1 MDKEKQQ
8 YDKMVNT
15 PIKKLVLKLAIP
27 TIISMLVTSIYNLA
41 DTLFVS
47 SIGESVSGAIS
58 IVFPIMTIIQAVGF
72 TLGMGAGSLISA
84 KLGKE
89 ENDEAKSIGSIAF
102 YTSIAFG
109 FLILL
114 FGLVFLGPILN
125 NVLGATETIFPFAKD
140 YAFYILLG
148 SPIMTGA
155 FVLNNILRSEGKSK
169 FAMIGLVTGGVI
181 NIILDPL
188 FIFAFKLGIKGASI
202 ATVISQTISFIL
214 LIIPFLRNKTIVDL
228 SIKKISKYFS
238 SLFEIVRTGFPS
250 LARQGLATLS
260 TIVMNNVAANIG
272 NDAGISAMG
281 IVAKVFMVIFAITLG
296 IGQGYQPV
304 CGYNYF
310 SKNYKRVKD
319 ALIFT
324 FLFSVICMSGIA
336 IVVYFTAPYLIDIFI
351 DSDKVVEIGKQALRY
366 QCLVMPLI
374 PFNVICNMTYQ
385 ATRKKVRATL
395 LSICRQGIFYI
406 PLILLLPKY
415 FGLTGLEVSQPIADV
430 LTSLFSVPYF
440 ITIIRRLNKEMEI

>member
-47 SIGESVSGAIS
+47 SLGKSVSGAIS

-125 NVLGATETIFPFAKD
+125 NVLGATETILPFAKD

-260 TIVMNNVAANIG
+260 TILMNNVAANIG

-440 ITIIRRLNKEMEI
+440 ISIIRRLNKEIEI

>member
-1 MDKEKQQ
+1 
-8 YDKMVNT
+8 
-15 PIKKLVLKLAIP
+15 
-27 TIISMLVTSIYNLA
+27 
-41 DTLFVS
+41 
-47 SIGESVSGAIS
+47 
-58 IVFPIMTIIQAVGF
+58 
-72 TLGMGAGSLISA
+72 
-84 KLGKE
+84 
-89 ENDEAKSIGSIAF
+89 
-102 YTSIAFG
+102 
-109 FLILL
+109 
-114 FGLVFLGPILN
+114 
-125 NVLGATETIFPFAKD
+125 
-140 YAFYILLG
+140 
-148 SPIMTGA
+148 
-155 FVLNNILRSEGKSK
+155 
-169 FAMIGLVTGGVI
+169 MIGLVTGGVI

-260 TIVMNNVAANIG
+260 TILMNNVAANIG

-440 ITIIRRLNKEMEI
+440 ITIIKRLNKEMEI